1 MSIPALI
8 ELKNIIKD
16 FSLGNESVRI
26 LKNIN
31 LTIYEGEFLALMGP
45 SGSGKSTLMNILG
58 CLDNP
63 TSGTYLLKGEDVT
76 AFSREQRA
84 IVRRNSFGFIFQR
97 YNLINGMNAVE
108 NVEVPAIYAGL
119 NKRERILRAKD
130 FLSSLGLNERLDYK
144 PSQLSGGQQQRV
156 SIARALM
163 NGARIVVADEPTGA
177 LDSSSG
183 EEVMNILHKL
193 HREGNTVIMVTHDSN
208 IAANAERIIR
218 IKDGEIQ
225 EDSSVMPERKS
236 EKILSGQVQ
245 DKSSFL
251 TETIEASKMA
261 FRSLRINKF
270 RSILT
275 MLGII
280 IGVGSVVAM
289 LAIGTGAKQE
299 VLSRIEAMGSNLII
313 VKPGAPNVRAGGD
326 IATLTLADA
335 EAIKQLPNVVGAV
348 PEIIGPATVRF
359 GNTDYLTTID
369 ATSPKFSEARNWQTV
384 SGVYFDGTQNN
395 SYAPVAV
402 IGKTVA
408 NILFPN
414 TADPIGQYIL
424 IGSVPFQVVG
434 VMSAKGADS
443 QGNDMDDVVFV
454 PINTGSMRL
463 FGRTYLKTVTVQVS
477 DANQMDAT
485 QDAIND
491 LLLKRHHNVEDFQI
505 RNMASIL
512 QTATETQNTLTYLLG
527 AIATISLIVGGIGV
541 MNIMLV
547 SVTERTRE
555 IGIRMAVGAKSK
567 DVMVQFIIESLVV
580 SLIGGIIGIA
590 TGVGGGILTSVTMNW
605 LAIFSVDSIA
615 IAFFFSFS
623 IGLVF
628 GYLPA
633 RRASS
638 LDPVIAL
645 AAE

>member
-580 SLIGGIIGIA
+580 SLIGG
-590 TGVGGGILTSVTMNW
+590 
-605 LAIFSVDSIA
+605 
-615 IAFFFSFS
+615 
-623 IGLVF
+623 
-628 GYLPA
+628 
-633 RRASS
+633 
-638 LDPVIAL
+638 
-645 AAE
+645 

>member
-8 ELKNIIKD
+8 ELKNITKD

-63 TSGTYLLKGEDVT
+63 TSGTYLLKGEDVS

-84 IVRRNSFGFIFQR
+84 IVRRHTFGFIFQR

-108 NVEVPAIYAGL
+108 NVEVPAVYAGL
-119 NKRERILRAKD
+119 NKKERILRAKD
-130 FLSSLGLNERLDYK
+130 FLESLGLKERLAYK

-193 HREGNTVIMVTHDSN
+193 HREGNTVIMITHDAN
-208 IAANAERIIR
+208 IAANAERIIK

-225 EDSSVMPERKS
+225 EDSSKVPD
-236 EKILSGQVQ
+236 KIKNEVSPTQAA
-245 DKSSFL
+245 DKSSIL

-313 VKPGAPNVRAGGD
+313 VKPGAPNVRGGGD
-326 IATLTLADA
+326 IATLTLSDA
-335 EAIKQLPNVVGAV
+335 EAIKQLPNVVGSV

-359 GNTDYLTTID
+359 GNIDYLTTID
-369 ATSPKFSEARNWQTV
+369 ATTPKFSEARNWQTV
-384 SGVYFDGTQNN
+384 SGVYFEGTQNN

-402 IGKTVA
+402 LGKTVV

-414 TADPIGQYIL
+414 VSDPIGQYFL
-424 IGSVPFQVVG
+424 IGSVPFQVIG
-434 VMSAKGADS
+434 VMSSKGADS

-463 FGRTYLKTVTVQVS
+463 FGRTYLKNITVQVS

-555 IGIRMAVGAKSK
+555 IGIRMAVGAKAK
-567 DVMVQFIIESLVV
+567 DVMIQFIIESLVV

-590 TGVGGGILTSVTMNW
+590 AGVGGGILTSITMNW
-605 LAIFSVDSIA
+605 LAIFSAESIA
-615 IAFFFSFS
+615 IAFFFSFT
-623 IGLVF
+623 IGLIF

>member
-590 TGVGGGILTSVTMNW
+590 TGVGGGILTSVTM
-605 LAIFSVDSIA
+605 
-615 IAFFFSFS
+615 
-623 IGLVF
+623 
-628 GYLPA
+628 
-633 RRASS
+633 
-638 LDPVIAL
+638 
-645 AAE
+645 